1 MQDEPLY
8 DVVQIGY
15 GPVSQVLALM
25 LGRQGHRVAVVE
37 RWSEPYTLPRA
48 VCIDHEAARILRA
61 IGLGEGLERV
71 SRPAPLYQWFNA
83 DWEEL
88 LSIDWSAGSVSG
100 GPEVNFV
107 HQPSLEA
114 EFRTEV
120 RKQPSVELNL
130 GWELASFTDH
140 GDHVEVKL
148 QEFEGNR
155 TRTLRTRY
163 LVGADGA
170 NSLVRE
176 TLGIGRED
184 RGFQADWL
192 VVDMKLNPGVVLDI
206 PACGQYCNPERPT
219 TIVPGGV
226 QDGRI
231 CRRWEFMRLPD
242 ETREALEGEANVW
255 KLLGPWVKP
264 EQAELVRHTIYT
276 FRSLVADTWRRGR
289 VLLAGDAAHTMPPF
303 MGQGMCAGIRDAWN
317 LSWKLDAVL
326 HGRSGDELLDS
337 YTVERK
343 PHVSAVIDSAI
354 YLGRIICIAD
364 PAEAAERDRA
374 FKSGTAEPLPPFP
387 HLSAGLLAHGEN
399 GRADGALAPMA
410 GLLSPHGI
418 VRWRTHEGRWDDV
431 VGLGFCVVVRNADP
445 VDLLRP
451 DQLRALEAI
460 GAHVVSLTSGRGG
473 DRVVDV
479 EGKYSAFLKAHDA
492 VGMITRPDFYIFGGV
507 SEAHGLAGLVDEL
520 IAAFTGN
527 GDPRAGGGRRG
538 ASPRRPELAGAAGR
552 ACPAGRISRLID
564 ATSVAS
570 AATPRSAA
578 KLWGPAMF
586 SRHRVGR
593 RAALSSLIGAALSC
607 TDTRA

>member
-25 LGRQGHRVAVVE
+25 LARQGHRVAVVE

-71 SRPAPLYQWFNA
+71 SHPAPRYQWFNA
-83 DWEEL
+83 AWEEL

-114 EFRTEV
+114 EFRTEI
-120 RKQPSVELNL
+120 RKYSNVELNL
-130 GWELASFTDH
+130 GWELAGFTDRS
-140 GDHVEVKL
+140 DHVEVEL
-148 QEFEGNR
+148 QEFEGTR
-155 TRTLRTRY
+155 TRTVRTRY

-192 VVDMKLNPGVVLDI
+192 VVDMKLNPGVTLDI

-219 TIVPGGV
+219 TIVPGGI
-226 QDGRI
+226 QDGRVH
-231 CRRWEFMRLPD
+231 RRWEFMRLPG
-242 ETREALEGEANVW
+242 ETRENLQDTANAW

-276 FRSLVADTWRRGR
+276 FRALIADTWRRGR

-303 MGQGMCAGIRDAWN
+303 MGQGMCAGIRDAEN

-326 HGRSGDELLDS
+326 RGRASDTLLDT
-337 YTVERK
+337 YTAERK
-343 PHVSAVIDSAI
+343 PHVSGVIDGAI
-354 YLGRIICIAD
+354 YLGKIICIAD

-374 FKSGTAEPLPPFP
+374 FKTGTAEKLPPFP
-387 HLSAGLLAHGEN
+387 HLTDGLLA
-399 GRADGALAPMA
+399 RDADGAPALMA
-410 GLLSPHGI
+410 GLLSPHGT
-418 VRWRTHEGRWDDV
+418 VRWRGREGRWDDV
-431 VGLGFCVVVRNADP
+431 IGLGFCVLAREVNP

-451 DQLRALEAI
+451 AQLRALEEL
-460 GAHVVSLTSGRGG
+460 GAHVVGIAAGPRPGFVM
-473 DRVVDV
+473 DI
-479 EGKYSAFLKAHDA
+479 EGKYGAFLAAHGA
-492 VGMITRPDFYIFGGV
+492 AGMITRPDFYVFGGV
-507 SEAHGLAGLVDEL
+507 AEARDLAGLVDAL
-520 IAAFTGN
+520 LAALADN
-527 GDPRAGGGRRG
+527 GFRAP
-538 ASPRRPELAGAAGR
+538 AEAGAGEDHRQGDRSQPEQQAAR
-552 ACPAGRISRLID
+552 ARQDVPAS
-564 ATSVAS
+564 
-570 AATPRSAA
+570 
-578 KLWGPAMF
+578 
-586 SRHRVGR
+586 
-593 RAALSSLIGAALSC
+593 
-607 TDTRA
+607 